1 MARMAEPHRIL
12 IIRPSA
18 LGDVCRSVPVLTT
31 LRRAFPEATI
41 DWLVQDSFA
50 PAIATHRDL
59 DGVIPFPRR
68 HFAAWWRRPSIAL
81 ELLTW
86 LRDLRARR
94 YDLVI
99 DAQGLGRSG
108 VFAYLSG
115 APRRIGHAHAR
126 EGAWLAYTD
135 RVAGR
140 QHPHTVD
147 EMMTLLEPLDI
158 TPMLDLRLDLDP
170 DAEAWWDAERRSTG
184 YADRPYTVFAPT
196 ARWASK
202 RWPIDR
208 WVKLR
213 DRLHDERDELV
224 VIIGAPGEE
233 DQVAPLRADIRP
245 GRSIIDLVGHT
256 SIPQTMAVIGQARAV
271 VANDSA
277 PLHMAVGFERPC
289 IGLFGPT
296 DERRVGPYGRIDSVV
311 RAVPLRDGRAVNFK
325 SAEPGVSMM
334 SAITVEQ
341 VAGALRRECARAEGG
356 ALNESA
362 DSRPELDAP
371 CPPNRSGS
379 PAHPRVVAFCW
390 RKRGS
395 VSR

>member
-1 MARMAEPHRIL
+1 MADPHRIL

-18 LGDVCRSVPVLTT
+18 LGDVCRSVPILTT

-50 PAIATHRDL
+50 PAIASHRDL
-59 DGVIPFPRR
+59 DGIIPFPRR
-68 HFAAWWRRPSIAL
+68 HFAAWWRRPSIAR
-81 ELLTW
+81 ELLAW
-86 LRDLRARR
+86 LRELRARR
-94 YDLVI
+94 YDLVV

-108 VFAYLSG
+108 LFAYLSG

-158 TPMLDLRLDLDP
+158 TPILDLRLDLDP

-184 YADRPYTVFAPT
+184 FADRPYTVFAPT
-196 ARWASK
+196 ARWESK
-202 RWPIDR
+202 RWPIGR
-208 WVKLR
+208 WVEFR
-213 DRLHDERDELV
+213 DRLHTEMDELI

-233 DQVAPLRADIRP
+233 AQVAPLRAEVRP
-245 GRSIIDLVGHT
+245 GRHIIDLVGHT

-277 PLHMAVGFERPC
+277 PLHMAVGLDRPC

-296 DERRVGPYGRIDSVV
+296 DERRVGPYGRIDAVV
-311 RAVPLRDGRAVNFK
+311 RGAPLKGGRMLNFK
-325 SAEPGVSMM
+325 SSEPGLSMM
-334 SAITVEQ
+334 SAITVGEV
-341 VAGALRRECARAEGG
+341 VAAYRRECERAWGG
-356 ALNESA
+356 SGGTATESA

-371 CPPNRSGS
+371 
-379 PAHPRVVAFCW
+379 
-390 RKRGS
+390 
-395 VSR
+395 